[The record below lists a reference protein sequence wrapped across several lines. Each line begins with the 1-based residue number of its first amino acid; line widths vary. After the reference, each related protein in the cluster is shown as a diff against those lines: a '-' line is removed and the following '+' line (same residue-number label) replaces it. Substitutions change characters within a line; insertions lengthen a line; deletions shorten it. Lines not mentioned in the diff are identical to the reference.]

1 MADVVC
7 FGDLLIDFVPTV
19 SGKGLADAPAFVK
32 ESLSWGA
39 GPRATQN
46 LILGGKARALLQGRF
61 YVSTEDIR
69 AVAHPV
75 LRHRLITNYSAEAEG
90 VTSDKLIDR
99 LLETVRPDGDHGG
112 ELPEVL
118 GS

>member
-1 MADVVC
+1 M
-7 FGDLLIDFVPTV
+7 
-19 SGKGLADAPAFVK
+19 K

-46 LILGGKARALLQGRF
+46 LILGGKARALLKGRF
-61 YVSTEDIR
+61 YVATEHIR

-90 VTSDKLIDR
+90 ITSDRIIDR
-99 LLETVRPDGDHGG
+99 LLESVHPEGDDGGRI
-112 ELPEVL
+112 PEVL